1 MKILFYTTFL
11 TSGGGL
17 EVAAIDYI
25 NKFIEKGYE
34 IDLLVDYNFGKENI
48 REKQIS
54 KKINITYLKSE
65 KLSKLIYKLRTLGKK
80 NKIYNIFLYTLII
93 LSDFIIWNKLLK
105 EIEKK
110 KYDVT
115 ITFFQYLPSYI
126 TKIKGVKHL
135 IFLHGSVEHY
145 FVGIR
150 KYFKENYGNKLN
162 KFDYICTV
170 SQGLKNQVEE
180 LFPFIKSKK
189 LKVIYNPI
197 NFQKILKLSTDYS
210 EIKENEKELLKSK
223 YICTV
228 CRIDESQ
235 KDLKTLIGAYSK
247 LNNDVKLIIIGEG
260 PDKENLEKYIKKLDL
275 NNIYFLGNKKNPYVW
290 INNCE
295 LFILSSKFEG
305 FGLVLVEAL
314 LLNKKVISSNCKVG
328 PEEILE
334 NGKYGELF
342 EVVNSKELLE
352 KIEKSLRENKGLD
365 SKKYVMNKF
374 GNGFEKLE
382 KIISGENRYVTKN

>member
-228 CRIDESQ
+228 CRIDEKE
-235 KDLKTLIGAYSK
+235 KDVKTLIETYK
-247 LNNDVKLIIIGEG
+247 NIKKEKNFNLIIIGDG
-260 PDKENLEKYIKKLDL
+260 PNKIELESYSKNVKGIYSLGRKENPYI
-275 NNIYFLGNKKNPYVW
+275 W
-290 INNCE
+290 IRNSE
-295 LFILSSKFEG
+295 IFILSSKQEG

-342 EVVNSKELLE
+342 KVGNSEELLE
-352 KIEKSLRENKGLD
+352 KIEKTLKENKKID
-365 SKKYVMNKF
+365 SKEYVINKF

-382 KIISGENRYVTKN
+382 KIIMEKI

>member
-34 IDLLVDYNFGKENI
+34 IDLLVDYNLRKENI

-65 KLSKLIYKLRTLGKK
+65 KLSKVIYKLRTLGKK
-80 NKIYNIFLYTLII
+80 NKIYNIFLYILII
-93 LSDFIIWNKLLK
+93 FSDFIIWNKILK
-105 EIEKK
+105 KIEKK

-145 FVGIR
+145 FIGIR

-162 KFDYICTV
+162 KFNYICTV

-180 LFPFIKSKK
+180 LFPFIKSEK

-197 NFQKILKLSTDYS
+197 NFQRILKLSTDYS
-210 EIKENEKELLKSK
+210 EIKENEKELLKNK

-235 KDLKTLIGAYSK
+235 KDLKTLIKAYSK
-247 LNNDVKLIIIGEG
+247 LNNDIKLIIIGEG
-260 PDKENLEKYIKKLDL
+260 PDKENLKKYVNQMTL
-275 NNIYFLGNKKNPYVW
+275 NNVYFLGNKKNPYIW

-305 FGLVLVEAL
+305 FGLVLVESL
-314 LLNKKVISSNCKVG
+314 FLNKNVISSNCKVG
-328 PEEILE
+328 PAEILE

-342 EVVNSKELLE
+342 EIGNSKELLE
-352 KIEKSLRENKGLD
+352 KIEKILKENKKIN
-365 SKKYVMNKF
+365 SKEYVINKF
-374 GNGFEKLE
+374 ENGFEKLE
-382 KIISGENRYVTKN
+382 EVIFGEKYVTKK